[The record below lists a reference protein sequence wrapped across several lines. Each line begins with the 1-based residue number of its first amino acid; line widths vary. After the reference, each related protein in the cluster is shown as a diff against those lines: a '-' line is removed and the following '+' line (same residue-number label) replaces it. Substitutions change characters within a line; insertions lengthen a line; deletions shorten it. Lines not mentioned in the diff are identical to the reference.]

1 MTHTTIEKEE
11 TDMNENEREF
21 FTLVDEDGSEIEFE
35 KIGEITLNEKIYF
48 AMIPA
53 EAAENAQNDGGFC
66 EYVVL
71 RLEKD
76 EDGEDTLVSVDDDE
90 EFDNVADVFDDMF
103 SEEIDYDG
111 QN

>member
-1 MTHTTIEKEE
+1 
-11 TDMNENEREF
+11 MNENEREF

-35 KIGEITLNEKIYF
+35 KIGEITLNEKVYF

-53 EAAENAQNDGGFC
+53 EAAESAQNEGGFC

-76 EDGEDTLVSVDDDE
+76 ADGEDTLVSVDDDD

-111 QN
+111 N

>member
-1 MTHTTIEKEE
+1 
-11 TDMNENEREF
+11 MNERENEREF
-21 FTLVDEDGSEIEFE
+21 YTLVDEEGKEIEFE
-35 KIGEITLNEKIYF
+35 KIGEAEIGGTTYF

-53 EAAENAQNDGGFC
+53 NAAEENEDGFC

-76 EDGEDTLVSVDDDE
+76 ADGEDTLVTIDDDE
-90 EFDNVADVFDDMF
+90 EFDNVADFFDDRF

-111 QN
+111 E

>member
-1 MTHTTIEKEE
+1 
-11 TDMNENEREF
+11 MNENEREF

-35 KIGEITLNEKIYF
+35 KIGEITLGDKVYF

-76 EDGEDTLVSVDDDE
+76 ADGEDTLVSVDDDD

-111 QN
+111 N

>member
-1 MTHTTIEKEE
+1 MSHTTIEKEE
-11 TDMNENEREF
+11 TTMNENEREF

-35 KIGEITLNEKIYF
+35 KIGEITLNEKVYF

-53 EAAENAQNDGGFC
+53 EAPENAQNDGGFC

-76 EDGEDTLVSVDDDE
+76 EDGEDTLVSVDDDD

-111 QN
+111 N

>member
-1 MTHTTIEKEE
+1 
-11 TDMNENEREF
+11 MNENEREF

-35 KIGEITLNEKIYF
+35 KIGEITLGDKVYF

-76 EDGEDTLVSVDDDE
+76 EDGEDTLVTVDDDE

>member
-1 MTHTTIEKEE
+1 MLHTIIEKE
-11 TDMNENEREF
+11 DMAMNENEREF

-35 KIGEITLNEKIYF
+35 KIGEITLNEKVYF

-53 EAAENAQNDGGFC
+53 EAAENAQNEGGFC

-76 EDGEDTLVSVDDDE
+76 ADGEDTLVSVDDDD

-111 QN
+111 N

>member
-1 MTHTTIEKEE
+1 
-11 TDMNENEREF
+11 MNENEREF
-21 FTLVDEDGSEIEFE
+21 FTLVDEDGTEIEFE
-35 KIGEITLNEKIYF
+35 KIGEVTIGEKTYF

-53 EAAENAQNDGGFC
+53 DSADNAQNDGGFC

-71 RLEKD
+71 RLDKD
-76 EDGEDTLVSVDDDE
+76 EDGEDTLVTVDDDE

-111 QN
+111 N

>member
-1 MTHTTIEKEE
+1 MTHTIIEKEDK
-11 TDMNENEREF
+11 TMNENEREF

-35 KIGEITLNEKIYF
+35 KIGEITLNDKVYF

-76 EDGEDTLVSVDDDE
+76 EDGEDTLVSVDDDD

-111 QN
+111 N

>member
-1 MTHTTIEKEE
+1 MLHTTIEKEDM
-11 TDMNENEREF
+11 TMNENEREF

-35 KIGEITLNEKIYF
+35 KIGEITLNEKVYF

-76 EDGEDTLVSVDDDE
+76 ADGEDTLVSVDDDD

-111 QN
+111 N

>member
-1 MTHTTIEKEE
+1 
-11 TDMNENEREF
+11 MNERENEREF

-35 KIGEITLNEKIYF
+35 KIGEVTLGENTYF

-53 EAAENAQNDGGFC
+53 DSAEKAEADGGFC

-76 EDGEDTLVSVDDDE
+76 EDGEDTLVTVDAE
-90 EFDNVADVFDDMF
+90 
-103 SEEIDYDG
+103 
-111 QN
+111 

>member
-1 MTHTTIEKEE
+1 MLHTTIEKEDM
-11 TDMNENEREF
+11 TMNENEREF

-35 KIGEITLNEKIYF
+35 KIGEITLNEKVYF

-76 EDGEDTLVSVDDDE
+76 ENGEDTLVSVDDDE

-111 QN
+111 N

>member
-1 MTHTTIEKEE
+1 
-11 TDMNENEREF
+11 MNENEREF

-35 KIGEITLNEKIYF
+35 KIGEITLNEKVYF

-53 EAAENAQNDGGFC
+53 EAADKAAQDDGGFC

-76 EDGEDTLVSVDDDE
+76 EDGEDTLVSVDDDD

-111 QN
+111 GN

>member
-1 MTHTTIEKEE
+1 
-11 TDMNENEREF
+11 MNENEREF

-35 KIGEITLNEKIYF
+35 KIGEVTIGEKTYF

-53 EAAENAQNDGGFC
+53 EAADNAQNDGGFC

-71 RLEKD
+71 RLDKD
-76 EDGEDTLVSVDDDE
+76 EDGEDTLVTVDDDE

-103 SEEIDYDG
+103 SEEIDYDAE
-111 QN
+111 N